1 MAEIKFDENNQ
12 VVNTELEKVVDTE
25 NPLKEWLVNY
35 VGEKINP
42 DSGDVT
48 VGMIVETLAEDFPEF
63 LLVIAEENFVRGYE
77 QALTD
82 VEVGRSLVK
91 LPPINA
97 DDEA

>member
-91 LPPINA
+91 LQTINA